1 MMVDR
6 GGAPAPPIGSA
17 HQEGIA
23 GLAGRAGTL
32 PATERPPHDP
42 TARRAEGDGKT
53 PIRKATASADGRR
66 RSDDV
71 RDIDIRGFV
80 DRTVD
85 RLTTTMKI

>member
-1 MMVDR
+1 
-6 GGAPAPPIGSA
+6 
-17 HQEGIA
+17 
-23 GLAGRAGTL
+23 LAGRAGTL
-32 PATERPPHDP
+32 PATERPPHGP

-71 RDIDIRGFV
+71 RDVDIRDFV